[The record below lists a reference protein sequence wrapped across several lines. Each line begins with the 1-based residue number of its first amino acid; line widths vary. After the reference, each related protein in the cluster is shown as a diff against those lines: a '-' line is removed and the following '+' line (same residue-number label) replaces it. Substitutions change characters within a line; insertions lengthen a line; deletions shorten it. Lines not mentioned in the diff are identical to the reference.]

1 MDHALDESTW
11 TLHATKDFV
20 RSGSKLYVLIHD
32 YDRIELF
39 YDAKKKKKSCKQ
51 CGGKTNA
58 AFPIFGLCLFA
69 VCVHT
74 YIVQADKDWRWDWLR
89 IKPCRKD
96 FGPIQKSNMEQC
108 SVFSEVQ
115 MY

>member
-39 YDAKKKKKSCKQ
+39 YDAKKKKNHANNVEAKQ
-51 CGGKTNA
+51 MQP
-58 AFPIFGLCLFA
+58 FPSLVFVYLQY
-69 VCVHT
+69 VCILT
-74 YIVQADKDWRWDWLR
+74 
-89 IKPCRKD
+89 
-96 FGPIQKSNMEQC
+96 
-108 SVFSEVQ
+108 
-115 MY
+115 